1 MRAQFRRFSFAAVA
15 GTLLLLTS
23 TAIAQPASDDLASAT
38 SIAATPFAGFKPD
51 AWAATT
57 APDEPTPSCIGFG
70 LGEGSLWY
78 RYTATAT
85 EELQADTLGSNY
97 DTVLVVWDGAP
108 PAGTEVGC
116 NDDSG
121 PLQSVQRFNA
131 VAGHTYY
138 SQIAFY
144 FSPQPGA
151 SLAFHLGPPPPPFAA
166 SITIEPI
173 GRASGSSGVI
183 EIAGT
188 ITCNRPGFAQLVVYI
203 SQSHGRQ
210 TAAGIFL
217 QGPCGP
223 QPGRAIARLVGA
235 NGRFTPGPV
244 TVLVVGNVGASFFE
258 QITVN
263 ASSSVRLQG
272 TSGKDLFIPPPPPP

>member
-51 AWAATT
+51 ASGATT

-131 VAGHTYY
+131 VTGHTYY
-138 SQIAFY
+138 FQIAFY

-188 ITCNRPGFAQLVVYI
+188 ITCNRPV
-203 SQSHGRQ
+203 
-210 TAAGIFL
+210 
-217 QGPCGP
+217 C
-223 QPGRAIARLVGA
+223 IA
-235 NGRFTPGPV
+235 FV
-244 TVLVVGNVGASFFE
+244 TH
-258 QITVN
+258 
-263 ASSSVRLQG
+263 
-272 TSGKDLFIPPPPPP
+272 